1 MKVEQQRRKGRNR
14 SRHIINDIDPSVMND
29 IMTDQCKRKKN
40 KKEEGGGDP
49 NTIKVTPKK
58 EEDRGS

>member
-1 MKVEQQRRKGRNR
+1 MEQQRRKGRNR
-14 SRHIINDIDPSVMND
+14 SRHIINDIDPSVMNN
-29 IMTDQCKRKKN
+29 IMTEQCKRKKD
-40 KKEEGGGDP
+40 KKEEGGDP